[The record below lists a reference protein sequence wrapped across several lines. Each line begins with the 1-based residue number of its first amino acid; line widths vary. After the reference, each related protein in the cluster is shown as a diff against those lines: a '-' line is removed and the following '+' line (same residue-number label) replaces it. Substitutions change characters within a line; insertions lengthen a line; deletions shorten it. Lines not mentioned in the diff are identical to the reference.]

1 MWSFIASVIVFV
13 VLVVALRLWQYRQRR
28 AIKVETAIV
37 DQRIHDAA
45 EVAQRR
51 HVQRFGRAST
61 DLANTMNGADHRA
74 ASKS

>member
-1 MWSFIASVIVFV
+1 VIVFV
-13 VLVVALRLWQYRQRR
+13 VLVVTLRLWQYRQRR
-28 AIKVETAIV
+28 SIKVETAIV

-61 DLANTMNGADHRA
+61 DLTDTMNGTGHRVV
-74 ASKS
+74 SKS